1 MVCYTRMHEL
11 RKIPVFPL
19 NILPMP
25 EEYIPLHIFEERYR
39 QLQAEVESQDKGF
52 GILYAGRDN
61 QYNLGGYMKMESVL
75 KTYETGESDVLYKC
89 TGIFMMT
96 EFYKT
101 FPGKL
106 YPGGIVYMLPNECTQ
121 PSPSFRQEFMDYMHR
136 RKISEVEEPVYLHDI
151 ANELN
156 LETED
161 RLKYLRILDNEKKE
175 KFLLEQLKYRLHIL
189 RQESSAKNKFNL
201 N

>member
-1 MVCYTRMHEL
+1 MHEL
-11 RKIPVFPL
+11 RKIPIFPL

-39 QLQAEVESQDKGF
+39 QLQTEIESQDKEF
-52 GILYAGRDN
+52 GILYSGRDN
-61 QYNLGGYMKMESVL
+61 QYNLGGLMKMESLL
-75 KTYETGESDVLYKC
+75 KRYETGESDVLYKC
-89 TGIFMMT
+89 TGVFILN

-106 YPGGIVYMLPNECTQ
+106 YPGGIVYMLPGEITK
-121 PSPSFRQEFMDYMHR
+121 PSPEFLEEFMDYMRR
-136 RKISEVEEPVYLHDI
+136 RKIREVEEPVYLHDI

-161 RLKYLRILDNEKKE
+161 RLRYLRILDNEKKE
-175 KFLLEQLKYRLHIL
+175 NFLAEQLKYRMHIL
-189 RQESSAKNKFNL
+189 KQESSARNTYNL